1 MRTYKT
7 YKSELEDKRFIFFE
21 IGLIISLATI
31 LYSLEFKSYLKSD
44 IDKKSL
50 VIDDTPE
57 EMVEITL
64 QNKEP
69 PPPSPPEQTTIIEIV
84 DNDIEVEQ
92 EIKIDVEA
100 NQDTEME
107 EYNPIIESELE
118 EDEEEAE
125 EQVFMVVESMP
136 QFPGGEN
143 GLMKYLSENISY
155 PKAARESG
163 IQGRVFVSFVVEK
176 DGKVTNIIILRGIGG
191 GCDEEAIKV
200 VQKMPKWIP
209 GKQRG
214 MPVRVQFNLPI
225 NFTLR

>member
-1 MRTYKT
+1 MRTKKT
-7 YKSELEDKRFIFFE
+7 HKSELEDKRFIFFE
-21 IGLIISLATI
+21 IGLIISLAII
-31 LYSLEFKSYLKSD
+31 LYALEFKSYLKSD
-44 IDKKSL
+44 IDLKSW

-92 EIKIDVEA
+92 EIEIDVEA

-107 EYNPIIESELE
+107 VYNPIIESELE
-118 EDEEEAE
+118 EEEEEAE

-136 QFPGGEN
+136 QFPGGDVA
-143 GLMKYLSENISY
+143 LMKYLGENINY

-200 VQKMPKWIP
+200 VQEMPEWIP